1 MPQYNITRLNFREV
15 QIPSAG
21 RGMAADVSL
30 SVTNDYPIS
39 LEIPALGFDILVP
52 NCASNEPYILL
63 ADAITN
69 SVVVQPYSDVKV
81 DVGGIVRQLPD
92 TLTTTCP
99 NSDSSPLDLLLGD
112 YIHGQD
118 TTLFVRGSNAPAGG
132 TPEWITKIISSVTVP
147 VPFPGHTFDNLVQ
160 NFSLTDVHFG
170 LPDSFAEPGTPES
183 NPSISGNI
191 EVLAGLPKEM
201 NFGINVSRVRADADV
216 YYKGKKLGVLE
227 LKKWQAANSTKTTED
242 GVPSIKIV
250 SQIRD
255 APLNITDED
264 VFDDVVQEL
273 FFGGR
278 PVILKVKALVDVEVG
293 TVLGQF
299 IIRDVPG

>member
-1 MPQYNITRLNFREV
+1 MPQYNITRLNFREI

-52 NCASNEPYILL
+52 NCASDEPYILL
-63 ADAITN
+63 ADAITD
-69 SVVVQPYSDVKV
+69 SVVVHPYSDVKV

-99 NSDSSPLDLLLGD
+99 NSDSSPLDLLLGG

-118 TTLFVRGSNAPAGG
+118 TTVFVRGSNAPAGD
-132 TPEWITKIISSVTVP
+132 TPEWITKIMSSVTVP
-147 VPFPGHTFDNLVQ
+147 VPCPGHTFDNLVQ

-170 LPDSFAEPGTPES
+170 LPDPFAEPGTPES

-216 YYKGKKLGVLE
+216 FYKGKKLGVLE

-242 GVPSIKIV
+242 GIPSIKIV

-264 VFDDVVQEL
+264 VFDDVVQAL
-273 FFGGR
+273 FFGER

-293 TVLGQF
+293 TVLGEF

>member
-1 MPQYNITRLNFREV
+1 
-15 QIPSAG
+15 
-21 RGMAADVSL
+21 MAADVSL
-30 SVTNDYPIS
+30 SVTNKYPVS
-39 LEIPALGFDILVP
+39 LEIPPLGFDILVP

-63 ADAITN
+63 ADAITDE
-69 SVVVQPYSDVKV
+69 VIVKPYSDVKV

-99 NSDSSPLDLLLGD
+99 NSDSSPLDLLLGG

-118 TTLFVRGSNAPAGG
+118 TTIFVRGSNAPGAD
-132 TPEWITKIISSVTVP
+132 TPEWITKIISSITVP
-147 VPFPGHTFDNLVQ
+147 VPFPGHTFNNLIR

-170 LPDSFAEPGTPES
+170 LPDPFAEPGTPES

-201 NFGINVSRVRADADV
+201 NFGINVSRVRANADV
-216 YYKGKKLGVLE
+216 FYKGKKLGVLE
-227 LKKWQAANSTKTTED
+227 LKKWQAASSTRMAD
-242 GVPSIKIV
+242 DDNPSLQIV
-250 SQIRD
+250 SRIKD

-264 VFDDVVQEL
+264 VFDDVVQAL
-273 FFGGR
+273 IFDGR
-278 PVILKVKALVDVEVG
+278 PVVLKVEALVDVEVG

-299 IIRDVPG
+299 VIRDVPG